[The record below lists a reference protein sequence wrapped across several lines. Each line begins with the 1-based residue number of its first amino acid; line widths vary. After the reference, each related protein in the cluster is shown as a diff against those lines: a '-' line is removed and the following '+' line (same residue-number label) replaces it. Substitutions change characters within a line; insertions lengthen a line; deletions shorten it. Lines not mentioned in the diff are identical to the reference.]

1 MKKRPRR
8 LSAAFVKTVTTPGR
22 YGDGFGGF
30 GLSLLV
36 KTRKYDG
43 VAKSWSQRLW
53 IDGGP
58 VNVGLGQYP
67 VVLLSEARQRA
78 LENRRTIERG
88 EDPRKPRRSVPTFA
102 EAAERVIELHRP
114 TWKNGER
121 IAGQWRASL
130 RDYALPVLGSMT
142 VDEVTTADVLAVL
155 TPIWSTVPAAADR
168 VRTRISAV
176 LKWTIAEGHR
186 GDNPA
191 GDAVTA
197 ALPRKNGG
205 TRHHRAAAHGDM
217 ADVLATVRES
227 GAWAGARLALAFTA
241 LTATRANE
249 VLGMTWAEVDTDA
262 ATWTVPASRMKTK
275 REHRIP
281 LSRQSLA
288 ILDEARE
295 VPRRGGDLV
304 FPAPRGGVLFNTA
317 LLRLLDGTGTT
328 THGMRSAFS
337 SWCADNGTDREVRE
351 AALAHVVGG
360 TAGAYQRSDLFL
372 RRKDLM
378 EAWGAHILGK

>member
-8 LSAAFVKTVTTPGR
+8 LSAAFAKTATTPGR
-22 YGDGFGGF
+22 FGDGFGGF

-102 EAAERVIELHRP
+102 AAAERVIELHRP

-121 IAGQWRASL
+121 IASQWRASI
-130 RDYALPVLGSMT
+130 RNYALPVLGDKR
-142 VDEVTTADVLAVL
+142 VDTITTADILAVL
-155 TPIWSTVPAAADR
+155 TPIWSTVPATADR
-168 VRTRISAV
+168 VRTRVSAIMR
-176 LKWTIAEGHR
+176 WTIAEGYR
-186 GDNPA
+186 LDDPA
-191 GDAVTA
+191 GEAVTA
-197 ALPRKNGG
+197 ALPRQNGG
-205 TRHHRAAAHGDM
+205 TRHHRAAAHGDV
-217 ADVLATVRES
+217 AGILATVTEAS
-227 GAWAGARLALAFTA
+227 GWAGARLALAFVA

-249 VLGMTWAEVDTDA
+249 VLGARWSEVDTDA
-262 ATWTVPASRMKTK
+262 KVWTIPADRMKTK

-304 FPAPRGGVLFNTA
+304 FPAPRGGVLYNTA

-337 SWCADNGTDREVRE
+337 SWCADSGTDREVRE

-360 TAGAYQRSDLFL
+360 TAGAYQRSDLHE
-372 RRKDLM
+372 RRRELM
-378 EAWGAHILGK
+378 QQWADYITK

>member
-8 LSAAFVKTVTTPGR
+8 LSAAFVKTVTTSGR

-36 KTRKYDG
+36 KTRRYDG

-67 VVLLSEARQRA
+67 IVTLSEARARA
-78 LENRRTIERG
+78 LDNRRMVERG

-102 EAAERVIELHRP
+102 AAAEAVIELHRP

-121 IAGQWRASL
+121 IASQWRASI
-130 RDYALPVLGSMT
+130 RDYALPVLGDKR
-142 VDEVTTADVLAVL
+142 VDTITTADVLAVL
-155 TPIWSTVPAAADR
+155 SPIWTTVPATADR
-168 VRTRISAV
+168 VRTRISAIM
-176 LKWTIAEGHR
+176 KWTIAEGHR
-186 GDNPA
+186 TDNPA

-197 ALPRKNGG
+197 ALPRQNGG
-205 TRHHRAAAHGDM
+205 TRHHRAAAHGDV
-217 ADVLATVRES
+217 AGILATVTEAS
-227 GAWAGARLALAFTA
+227 GWVGARLALAFVA

-249 VLGMTWAEVDTDA
+249 VLGARWSEIDGD
-262 ATWTVPASRMKTK
+262 TWTIPADRMKTK

-360 TAGAYQRSDLFL
+360 VAGVYQRSDLFE
-372 RRKDLM
+372 RRRELM
-378 EAWGAHILGK
+378 QSWADYITN